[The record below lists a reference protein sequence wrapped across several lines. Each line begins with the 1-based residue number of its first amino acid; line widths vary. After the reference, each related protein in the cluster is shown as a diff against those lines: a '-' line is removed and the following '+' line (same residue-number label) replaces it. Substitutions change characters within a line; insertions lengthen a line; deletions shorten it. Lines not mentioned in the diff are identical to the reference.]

1 MKALRGNVVR
11 QSLWAGLPPA
21 LRRDVAAILVAGL
34 SGLAFV
40 ALFAHG
46 TMGLERLFR
55 YALRGLLGAMA
66 PLLPLGGVALCIW
79 LLLRPKVPGAAGRLI
94 GAVLAVAI
102 AAGWVHLPIPP
113 DRAFLAGWRGAG
125 GGLIGATIDWV
136 LRRALGT
143 VGCEVVLATGGLAAL
158 VFLLQF
164 SLAPAVVWPFR
175 QVGRVGAAAGGAL
188 YAFVTEPIPEGEET
202 PEAVAS
208 PKVRPARKPRGRGSA
223 PGLEP
228 GTLLPPPEISAV
240 QALSAHVDE
249 DAHPDVAGAEKAP
262 EVMLDDALDDPLPDL
277 IGQRHTGPGEA
288 ASAAEAL
295 KTVLPTPERAY
306 QRPSLE
312 LLRRTGRQR
321 ASRGRDT
328 AARSAQLEQA
338 LQSFG
343 VVAKVVDVTCGPTI
357 TRFEVQPGPGVKV
370 ARISG
375 LADDL
380 ALALCATDVRIVAP
394 IPGKA
399 VVGIEV
405 PNTDVSPVYLRD
417 VMECEEFQ
425 SAASPLAVC
434 LGQDIA
440 GKPVVASLEKLL
452 HVLVAGATGS
462 GKSITI
468 NSMLVSLLY
477 KSSPEQ
483 VRLVLIDPKMVELS
497 GYNGIPHLLAPVVT
511 EPKKAAATL
520 RVVVKEMERR
530 YAVFTQIGVRNIGGF
545 NTHAAEHGEP
555 GMPYVLV
562 VIDELADLMLVA
574 RSDVED
580 SIQRLTAL
588 ARAAG
593 IHLIVATQRPSV
605 DVITGVIKANIPT
618 RIALAVSSQID
629 SRTILDHAG
638 AEKLVGRGDMLFR
651 PMGVQKLIRA
661 QGAFIADSE
670 VEAVL
675 EFLRNTGRPE
685 YNAEIM
691 EAEPEDGPGGGGG
704 GEGDGLFVDGLQV
717 VVESGQASVSNLQ
730 RRLRVGFTR
739 AGRLIDMMEQR
750 GFVGPHQGSKS
761 REVLL
766 SMDQFRRLY
775 GDRPSP

>member
-1 MKALRGNVVR
+1 MKGTPRPQQR
-11 QSLWAGLPPA
+11 QGYWSGLPPA
-21 LRRDVAAILVAGL
+21 LRRDVAAVLIAGASAL
-34 SGLAFV
+34 GFV
-40 ALFAHG
+40 ALFDRR
-46 TMGLERLFR
+46 TSGLLTLLR
-55 YALRGLLGAMA
+55 YALRGLLGEVA
-66 PLLPLGGVALCIW
+66 PLLPLCGVLLCVW
-79 LLLRPKVPGAAGRLI
+79 LLFRPPVRGAPGRLGGAALAIAVCAGFAHLALPPKGAFLAAWDGGGGGLVGATLDWALRSALGQI
-94 GAVLAVAI
+94 GGAVVLVTAAI
-102 AAGWVHLPIPP
+102 AAL
-113 DRAFLAGWRGAG
+113 LL
-125 GGLIGATIDWV
+125 LI
-136 LRRALGT
+136 
-143 VGCEVVLATGGLAAL
+143 
-158 VFLLQF
+158 QF
-164 SLAPAVVWPFR
+164 SLTRAVAWPFR
-175 QVGRVGAAAGGAL
+175 QATRSARAAGGAI
-188 YAFVTEPIPEGEET
+188 YQYVTEPVPNAQ
-202 PEAVAS
+202 PEADAAM
-208 PKVRPARKPRGRGSA
+208 PPALPPAVPRRGRRGGPPAA
-223 PGLEP
+223 PPAGDA
-228 GTLLPPPEISAV
+228 PPEPQGPA
-240 QALSAHVDE
+240 AAPSAHDPAE
-249 DAHPDVAGAEKAP
+249 DATAGLAGSEAE
-262 EVMLDDALDDPLPDL
+262 PLPDL
-277 IGQRHTGPGEA
+277 IGLRRTGAGEA
-288 ASAAEAL
+288 ASAAE
-295 KTVLPTPERAY
+295 VPRAIPLAPGILY
-306 QRPSLE
+306 QRPPLD
-312 LLRRTGRQR
+312 LLKRTGRNR
-321 ASRGRDT
+321 PARGRDT
-328 AARSAQLEQA
+328 ATRAAQLEQA

-343 VVAKVVDVTCGPTI
+343 VAAKVVDVTCGPTI
-357 TRFEVQPGPGVKV
+357 TRFEVQPGIGVKV
-370 ARISG
+370 ARISA

-399 VVGIEV
+399 AVGIEV

-425 SAASPLAVC
+425 TAASPLAVC

-468 NSMLVSLLY
+468 NAMLVSLLY

-511 EPKKAAATL
+511 DPKKAAATL

-530 YAVFTQIGVRNIGGF
+530 YAVFTQDGVRNISGF
-545 NTHAAEHGEP
+545 NAHAAERGEP
-555 GMPYVLV
+555 GLPYVLV

-629 SRTILDHAG
+629 SRTILDGAG

-675 EFLRNTGRPE
+675 QFLRGTGRPE
-685 YNAEIM
+685 YDAAIM
-691 EAEPEDGPGGGGG
+691 EAEPDDGPGSGGG
-704 GEGDGLFVDGLQV
+704 GEGDGLFIDALHV
-717 VVESGQASVSNLQ
+717 VCESGQASVSNLQ

-761 REVLL
+761 RDVLL
-766 SMDQFRRLY
+766 TLDQFRRMF
-775 GDRPSP
+775 GDRPGPT